1 MKTNKIA
8 RTAMMFA
15 LLIVLQF
22 VTKSFGQIV
31 TGTCVNL
38 ILAVTTAIC
47 GLEYGVIISLI
58 SPFFAYLLGI
68 GPAFIQIVPAIA
80 VGNAAYV
87 LCLHFLTERNKY
99 VIIISSAMVK
109 FITLYGLIVTFILP
123 SLGLPENKAA
133 IISASFSWPQLITAT
148 LGGLLSAVVIKA
160 INKNIDK

>member
-1 MKTNKIA
+1 
-8 RTAMMFA
+8 MMFA